1 MGERGNSPKA
11 LTTSTGTMKL
21 KSQKPGCRQQEKA
34 AEHRGNLI
42 QRCIQSQLSTTVK
55 GWCELNQPLCLKKT
69 SILIHI
75 HSDHIVRHSILFIFW
90 KTYFLYSHWICQH
103 LQIALFNRVFSA
115 NCNFWLLKFF
125 HFGEIRKPPLDRN
138 NNVTLSDV
146 APITRQYHFQFSKM
160 WGTGKGGEDG
170 RMRKS

>member
-1 MGERGNSPKA
+1 
-11 LTTSTGTMKL
+11 MKL

-55 GWCELNQPLCLKKT
+55 GWCELNQPLRLKKT

-75 HSDHIVRHSILFIFW
+75 QSDHIVRHSILFIFW
-90 KTYFLYSHWICQH
+90 KTSFLYSHWICQH

-138 NNVTLSDV
+138 KNVTLSDV
-146 APITRQYHFQFSKM
+146 APITRQYHFQFFYSAPENVGH
-160 WGTGKGGEDG
+160 WEGGE
-170 RMRKS
+170 RMGERMGE